1 MSKESSSLVS
11 VIVPTYKRH
20 DYLALT
26 LESILAQTHQNLEVL
41 VVSDGD
47 DDLTKAV
54 VGGLSDSRLKYLF
67 IEHSGR
73 PAVPRNE
80 GLRQAQGDM
89 LAFCDDDDI
98 WLTRKLESQITV
110 LSDGFQMC
118 TTDYSYID
126 QNGEELDREN
136 YYDKY
141 HGPFDW
147 QTFFQSMG
155 FICNAAVLFTRKAFE
170 RVGFVNESVELRAYE
185 DFEYWMR
192 MLYRNKGF
200 FINRKLVAYR
210 VHEGSIQ
217 RDEPRKV
224 LDQRLALHRSLRE
237 TINIPSVDYY
247 RKYVKLLCHYG
258 FDRWPM
264 TKKIFR
270 TLQGR
275 HGTE

>member
-1 MSKESSSLVS
+1 MAAASSKLVS
-11 VIVPTYKRH
+11 VIVPTYKRQ

-26 LESILAQTHQNLEVL
+26 LESILAQTHENIEVL

-47 DDLTKAV
+47 DDATASV
-54 VGGLSDSRLKYLF
+54 VSDLNDSRLKYLF

-80 GLRQAQGDM
+80 GLRQAKGEL

-98 WLTRKLESQITV
+98 WLSRKLEAQVTV
-110 LSDGFQMC
+110 LADGYQMC

-126 QNGEELDREN
+126 HEGHDLDRVN

-141 HGPFDW
+141 YGPFDW

-155 FICNAAVLFTRKAFE
+155 FICNAAVLFSRKAFE
-170 RVGFVNESVELRAYE
+170 RVGLLNESMELRAYE

-210 VHEGSIQ
+210 VHQGSIQ
-217 RDEPRKV
+217 RADPRRV
-224 LDQRLALHRSLRE
+224 LEQRLVLHRSLRK
-237 TINIPSVDYY
+237 TLSIPPLQYY
-247 RKYVKLLCHYG
+247 RKYAKLICHYG
-258 FDRWPM
+258 FDRWPRLKGF
-264 TKKIFR
+264 TR
-270 TLQGR
+270 TVQGR
-275 HGTE
+275 PGAS

>member
-1 MSKESSSLVS
+1 MAAESDNLVS

-26 LESILAQTHQNLEVL
+26 LESILSQTHENLEVL

-47 DDLTKAV
+47 DEATAAV
-54 VGGLSDSRLKYLF
+54 VSDLNDDRLQYLF

-80 GLRQAQGDM
+80 GLRKATGNL

-98 WLTRKLESQITV
+98 WLSRKLEAQVTV
-110 LSDGFQMC
+110 IADGYQMC
-118 TTDYSYID
+118 NTDYSYID
-126 QNGEELDREN
+126 ADGHQLDQQN

-141 HGPFDW
+141 FGPIDW

-155 FICNAAVLFTRKAFE
+155 FICNASVVFSRRAFKK
-170 RVGFVNESVELRAYE
+170 VGFLNESVDLRAYE

-192 MLYRNKGF
+192 MLYQNKGF

-210 VHEGSIQ
+210 VHQGSIQ
-217 RDEPRKV
+217 RDDPRRV
-224 LDQRLALHRSLRE
+224 LEQRLTLHRSLRK
-237 TINIPSVDYY
+237 TIAIPPLDYY
-247 RKYVKLLCHYG
+247 RKYAKLMCHYG
-258 FDRWPM
+258 FDRWP
-264 TKKIFR
+264 KLKSFIR
-270 TLQGR
+270 TVQGR
-275 HGTE
+275 PGAN